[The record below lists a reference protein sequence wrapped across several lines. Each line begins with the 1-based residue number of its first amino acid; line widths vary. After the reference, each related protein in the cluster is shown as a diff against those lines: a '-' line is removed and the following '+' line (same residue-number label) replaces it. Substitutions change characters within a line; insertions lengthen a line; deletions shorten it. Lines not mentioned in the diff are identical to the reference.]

1 MSPTVWR
8 VPDVKD
14 LRRLRHAWPVLAVPA
29 AVAVCALWAA
39 LLTRSGAELHIG
51 AAPLVG
57 RWDVRLTPLVLLP
70 VVAGAL
76 LLAVAP
82 PLAETARWRVLLFLT
97 TVGAVLWSVALAL
110 ADGTPG
116 LVDPLSSRDEYL
128 FEVPQVRAGFLP
140 GFVERINT
148 YGGPG
153 AWTTHVAGHP
163 PGALLI
169 FAGLARI
176 GLGGPGPA
184 AALCVLAGASAGA
197 AVLVAVRAVA
207 DERTARRAAPY
218 LVLFPGAVW
227 VAVSADA
234 LFLGV
239 TAWGIA
245 ALVTGRSLFGGLLMG
260 AGLALTYG
268 ALPLGALALA
278 ALVRRRNPRGLLVA
292 GAGVMVVL
300 GGLALAGFRWDE
312 GLAETLVRVEA
323 GAGGERP
330 AVYFAVANIAAFGLA
345 VGPACLAGLMA
356 LRRADPLWWLVG
368 PVLLALVVADL
379 SGASK
384 GEVERIWLPYA
395 PWLLLA
401 AARLPPGRGW
411 LLAQAVTALTVQVVL
426 DSKW

>member
-1 MSPTVWR
+1 
-8 VPDVKD
+8 VPDVVE
-14 LRRLRHAWPVLAVPA
+14 LRRLRRAWPVVAVPA
-29 AVAVCALWAA
+29 AVALCALWGAM
-39 LLTRSGAELHIG
+39 LTRSGAELHLG

-57 RWDVRLTPLVLLP
+57 RWEVRLTPLVLLP
-70 VVAGAL
+70 LASGAL

-82 PLAETARWRVLLFLT
+82 LVAARASWRVLLLAT
-97 TVGAVLWSVALAL
+97 TAGAALWSVSLAL
-110 ADGTPG
+110 TDGISG
-116 LVDPLSSRDEYL
+116 LTGPLGSGDEYL
-128 FEVPQVRAGFLP
+128 HEVPQVRSGFLP

-163 PGALLI
+163 PGALLV

-176 GLGGPGPA
+176 GLGGSGPA
-184 AALCVLAGASAGA
+184 AALCVLAGASAAA
-197 AVLVAVRAVA
+197 AVLIAVRAVA
-207 DERTARRAAPY
+207 DEPTARAAAPY
-218 LVLFPGAVW
+218 LALMPGAVW

-245 ALVTGRSLFGGLLMG
+245 ALITGRALAGGLLLG
-260 AGLALTYG
+260 AALMLTYG

-278 ALVRRRNPRGLLVA
+278 ALLRRRDARGLLVA
-292 GAGVMVVL
+292 GAGVLAVL
-300 GGLALAGFRWDE
+300 GGFALAGFRWDD
-312 GLAETLVRVEA
+312 GLAETLIRVEA

-330 AVYFAVANIAAFGLA
+330 ALYFAVANLAAFGLA
-345 VGPACLAGLMA
+345 VGPACVAGLGR

-368 PVLLALVVADL
+368 PTLVALAAADL

-411 LLAQAVTALTVQVVL
+411 LLAQAATALTVQVVL
-426 DSKW
+426 RSKW

>member
-1 MSPTVWR
+1 M
-8 VPDVKD
+8 PDVTEQ
-14 LRRLRHAWPVLAVPA
+14 RRLRQAWPVLAVPV
-29 AVAVCALWAA
+29 AVAACALWGV

-57 RWDVRLTPLVLLP
+57 RWDIRLTPLVLIP
-70 VVAGAL
+70 VAVGAL

-82 PLAETARWRVLLFLT
+82 PLAATARWRVLLLLT
-97 TVGAVLWSVALAL
+97 TVGAALWSVALAL
-110 ADGTPG
+110 ADGTSG
-116 LVDPLSSRDEYL
+116 LLDPLSSRDEYL
-128 FEVPQVRAGFLP
+128 FEVPRVRAGFLS

-163 PGALLI
+163 PGALLV
-169 FAGLARI
+169 FAALARI

-197 AVLVAVRAVA
+197 AVLVAVRAIA
-207 DERTARRAAPY
+207 DERTARRAAPF

-245 ALVTGRSLFGGLLMG
+245 ALVTGRALLGGLLMG

-278 ALVRRRNPRGLLVA
+278 ALVRRRDLRGLLVA
-292 GAGVMVVL
+292 GAGVLVVL

-330 AVYFAVANIAAFGLA
+330 AVYFAVANVAAFGLA
-345 VGPACLAGLMA
+345 VGPACLAGLLA

-368 PVLLALVVADL
+368 PTLLALAVADL

-401 AARLPPGRGW
+401 AARLPAGRGW
-411 LLAQAVTALTVQVVL
+411 LVAQAVTALTVQVVL